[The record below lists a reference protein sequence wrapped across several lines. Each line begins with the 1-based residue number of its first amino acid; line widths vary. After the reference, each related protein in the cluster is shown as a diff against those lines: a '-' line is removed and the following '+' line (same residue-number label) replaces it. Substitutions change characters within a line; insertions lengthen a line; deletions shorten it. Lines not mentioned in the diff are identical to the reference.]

1 MESDVP
7 LIEITEED
15 DSLLQLI
22 QDDNVSSSNR
32 SKSTSDDA
40 IFFCSP
46 LQPCRSKPVVV
57 NEKTQKPSSPSCR
70 DSIDKENNGSNANK
84 IEEQKLSL
92 QPQQMKRKKG
102 GGYNLR
108 KSLAWDRAFF
118 TDEGV
123 LNSEELSLIS
133 GSTNSNGLL
142 SVIHEDT
149 NSIADSEDLEVIE
162 EKLFKVLPESP
173 SSKDRTVGGSFL
185 PKRDS
190 SAKDN
195 AAPGSAAKRKVLSAR
210 DINRSGSK
218 RSGCPRPLASSSLK
232 RPANVNTMKSPIKE
246 PRISTLPVRKPDPC
260 LLSRTSKNVM
270 VGANDLKRNQVAH
283 PGKLNN
289 NKTGPNNAKVAPG
302 KSLTSKSSVRQ
313 ARRNVASFVKGSPT
327 KIPCPPSIEANNGFE
342 VISKQTLPST
352 GHASYGHDDRSKKTA
367 VPQMISKQA
376 LPSTGH
382 ASYGRNDRSRKTAA
396 PEAISKQALPSTG
409 HATYGCDD
417 RSRKPAVPLP
427 HTGVNLSRTQLPTS
441 KPSGLRMP
449 SPSLSFFHQPKAS
462 SLPSPLKT
470 SSQPCIIPNLRQVG
484 SVDPIHE
491 LRPPSSLG
499 KKQNVINDRTVIGN
513 VNVQCSS
520 SGCSVSSTI
529 NSATKDK
536 VEPFSQV
543 TNMQKV
549 ELKVQSSSSSYDM
562 TENQPKFNSI
572 PVHEDQQ
579 SMGEVEFQ
587 RNDDKFLLQ
596 GGSCEQLVK
605 DDNSVKAAFDMEKP
619 HVTPRLSSAVKFPC
633 FSGENDITVHQ
644 LLEDKS
650 HDLPQKNC
658 GVLLRSKYEEASSSG
673 SVLISYDDQS
683 SSDHN
688 VNELHGAEAD
698 LFKPMTSE
706 GSQISDED
714 QMIWEN
720 TGSFT
725 KECQVSEDIQSYS
738 SVKVAGVSPKVQNS
752 SASELKR
759 SDPLSDSRFKNQA
772 KDDGS
777 RFNSKTR
784 NPHVE
789 DAQMLALGGRMIDEM
804 NDVDL
809 STSAPENCQLVITD
823 CGNEKPEQL
832 DLPNSCYVGEQVF
845 QENKLHLNDC
855 VLDGFSIFPEESQQK
870 NVLQCV
876 DSKEPEGTGACR
888 SESEFSRTLSL
899 IGNINVQCSSSCCS
913 VSSTINSA
921 TKDKVEPFSQVTDMQ
936 KVELKVQPSS
946 NSYDMTENQQKFNSI
961 PVHEEQQSMGEVEF
975 QRNVD
980 KSLLQGGSCEQLDK
994 DDNRVKDAFVLTP
1007 KSKDMDKPHV
1017 TPHLSSAVKFPC
1029 FSGENKITIHQLLED
1044 KPHDLPQKNCGVL
1057 LKSKSE
1063 EASSSGGILIAYDD
1077 QSSRDHNV
1085 NELHGAEAELFKPM
1099 TCEGNQISD
1108 EDHMIWENT
1117 CSFTKECQV
1126 SEEIQSYSSVKVADV
1141 SPKVQNSSASEL
1153 KRSDA
1158 LSDPHVEDAQML
1170 ALGGRFMDEMNDADL
1185 STSFPE
1191 NCGRLIDEM
1200 IDVDLSTS
1208 APENCQ
1214 LARTDCGD
1222 EKPERPDLPN
1232 SCYVGEQVS
1241 QENKLHLNDCELDGF
1256 SIFPEES
1263 QQKFFLQFVDSKGPE
1278 GTGTCRNESEV
1289 SRTVSLI
1296 PHGMLDFS
1304 SNVAEIVE
1312 SQNVDNTA
1320 SVSENNETVV
1330 ESYNLDS
1337 QSMSDFQLHCQDCSL
1352 KLDSVG
1358 DFTSKL
1364 NVKVQ
1369 VEGRSAVKDIIEPK
1383 DFGTKDCNLPVES
1396 CYGVPQLQTEDDK
1409 SYCQQDTSVEQ
1420 SDKINLSSDIGVIR
1434 EYQDINPGS
1443 CLNGTLLANSASCK
1457 VFEETVHEVG
1467 LDDSDACGIESKNS
1481 KVAAAMHD
1489 GRPDLEEKADY
1500 LQMEVAVT
1508 SSFKIEPSSEN
1519 LKSCTKSSHDNKLS
1533 NQAGPVESDVSA
1545 KTTNEE
1551 NSVSTLAYSSCEG
1564 ELCSSVISDPR
1575 SSSGRILQ
1583 EIEVNV
1589 LSRKTLAEESEINI
1603 LEENHTLSSELQHEL
1618 EDTLH
1623 PTEDNEA
1630 TKEIKK
1636 SGSDRKQD
1644 APVIKLPSDAVPF
1657 SDEWLAAL
1665 EAAGEEILTKKSGAV
1680 QNSPPNKSEP
1690 QIGPWSPVKRKTNQV
1705 IGPFDCTKHTNN
1717 VPPSSQ

>member
-1 MESDVP
+1 
-7 LIEITEED
+7 
-15 DSLLQLI
+15 
-22 QDDNVSSSNR
+22 
-32 SKSTSDDA
+32 
-40 IFFCSP
+40 
-46 LQPCRSKPVVV
+46 V

-118 TDEGV
+118 TDEGSI
-123 LNSEELSLIS
+123 LFLDCSNFFHIEKKIKAG
-133 GSTNSNGLL
+133 GSANSNGLL

-162 EKLFKVLPESP
+162 ENLFKVFPESP
-173 SSKDRTVGGSFL
+173 SSKDRTVGGSLL

-218 RSGCPRPLASSSLK
+218 RSA
-232 RPANVNTMKSPIKE
+232 
-246 PRISTLPVRKPDPC
+246 
-260 LLSRTSKNVM
+260 
-270 VGANDLKRNQVAH
+270 
-283 PGKLNN
+283 GKLNN
-289 NKTGPNNAKVAPG
+289 KKTGPNNAKVATG

-327 KIPCPPSIEANNGFE
+327 KIPCPPTIEANNGFE

-396 PEAISKQALPSTG
+396 PEAISKQALPSIG

-536 VEPFSQV
+536 VEPFAQV

-549 ELKVQSSSSSYDM
+549 ELK
-562 TENQPKFNSI
+562 NQPKFNSI

-619 HVTPRLSSAVKFPC
+619 HVTPHLSSAVKFPC

-658 GVLLRSKYEEASSSG
+658 GVLLRFKYEEASSSG

-706 GSQISDED
+706 GNQISDED

-777 RFNSKTR
+777 RFNSKSR

-888 SESEFSRTLSL
+888 SESDRTLSL

-936 KVELKVQPSS
+936 KVELKVQSSS
-946 NSYDMTENQQKFNSI
+946 NSYDMTENQRKFNSI
-961 PVHEEQQSMGEVEF
+961 PVHEEQQSMGE
-975 QRNVD
+975 
-980 KSLLQGGSCEQLDK
+980 GGSCEQLDK
-994 DDNRVKDAFVLTP
+994 DDNSVKAAFVLTP

-1044 KPHDLPQKNCGVL
+1044 KSHDLPQKNCGVL

-1085 NELHGAEAELFKPM
+1085 NELHGAEAELFRPM

-1185 STSFPE
+1185 STSAPE

-1200 IDVDLSTS
+1200 IDVDMSTS

-1214 LARTDCGD
+1214 LVRTDCGN
-1222 EKPERPDLPN
+1222 EKPEQPDLPN

-1241 QENKLHLNDCELDGF
+1241 QENKLHLNDCVLDGF

-1263 QQKFFLQFVDSKGPE
+1263 QQKFFLQFVDSKVPE
-1278 GTGTCRNESEV
+1278 GTGTCRSESEV

-1312 SQNVDNTA
+1312 SQNVDHTA

-1337 QSMSDFQLHCQDCSL
+1337 QSMNDFQLHCQDCSL

-1369 VEGRSAVKDIIEPK
+1369 VEGGSAIKDVIEPK

-1409 SYCQQDTSVEQ
+1409 SYCQQYTSVEQ

-1443 CLNGTLLANSASCK
+1443 CLNGTLLANNASCK
-1457 VFEETVHEVG
+1457 VFEETVHE
-1467 LDDSDACGIESKNS
+1467 SS

-1519 LKSCTKSSHDNKLS
+1519 LQSCTKSSHDNKLS

-1644 APVIKLPSDAVPF
+1644 APVIKLPPDAVPF

-1665 EAAGEEILTKKSGAV
+1665 EAAGE
-1680 QNSPPNKSEP
+1680 
-1690 QIGPWSPVKRKTNQV
+1690 V
-1705 IGPFDCTKHTNN
+1705 IVVLQSFLVHAHYNL
-1717 VPPSSQ
+1717 

>member
-1 MESDVP
+1 
-7 LIEITEED
+7 
-15 DSLLQLI
+15 
-22 QDDNVSSSNR
+22 
-32 SKSTSDDA
+32 
-40 IFFCSP
+40 
-46 LQPCRSKPVVV
+46 
-57 NEKTQKPSSPSCR
+57 
-70 DSIDKENNGSNANK
+70 
-84 IEEQKLSL
+84 
-92 QPQQMKRKKG
+92 
-102 GGYNLR
+102 
-108 KSLAWDRAFF
+108 
-118 TDEGV
+118 
-123 LNSEELSLIS
+123 
-133 GSTNSNGLL
+133 
-142 SVIHEDT
+142 
-149 NSIADSEDLEVIE
+149 
-162 EKLFKVLPESP
+162 
-173 SSKDRTVGGSFL
+173 
-185 PKRDS
+185 
-190 SAKDN
+190 
-195 AAPGSAAKRKVLSAR
+195 
-210 DINRSGSK
+210 
-218 RSGCPRPLASSSLK
+218 
-232 RPANVNTMKSPIKE
+232 
-246 PRISTLPVRKPDPC
+246 
-260 LLSRTSKNVM
+260 
-270 VGANDLKRNQVAH
+270 
-283 PGKLNN
+283 
-289 NKTGPNNAKVAPG
+289 
-302 KSLTSKSSVRQ
+302 
-313 ARRNVASFVKGSPT
+313 
-327 KIPCPPSIEANNGFE
+327 
-342 VISKQTLPST
+342 
-352 GHASYGHDDRSKKTA
+352 
-367 VPQMISKQA
+367 
-376 LPSTGH
+376 
-382 ASYGRNDRSRKTAA
+382 
-396 PEAISKQALPSTG
+396 
-409 HATYGCDD
+409 
-417 RSRKPAVPLP
+417 
-427 HTGVNLSRTQLPTS
+427 
-441 KPSGLRMP
+441 
-449 SPSLSFFHQPKAS
+449 
-462 SLPSPLKT
+462 
-470 SSQPCIIPNLRQVG
+470 
-484 SVDPIHE
+484 
-491 LRPPSSLG
+491 
-499 KKQNVINDRTVIGN
+499 
-513 VNVQCSS
+513 
-520 SGCSVSSTI
+520 
-529 NSATKDK
+529 
-536 VEPFSQV
+536 
-543 TNMQKV
+543 
-549 ELKVQSSSSSYDM
+549 
-562 TENQPKFNSI
+562 
-572 PVHEDQQ
+572 
-579 SMGEVEFQ
+579 
-587 RNDDKFLLQ
+587 
-596 GGSCEQLVK
+596 
-605 DDNSVKAAFDMEKP
+605 
-619 HVTPRLSSAVKFPC
+619 
-633 FSGENDITVHQ
+633 
-644 LLEDKS
+644 
-650 HDLPQKNC
+650 
-658 GVLLRSKYEEASSSG
+658 
-673 SVLISYDDQS
+673 
-683 SSDHN
+683 
-688 VNELHGAEAD
+688 
-698 LFKPMTSE
+698 
-706 GSQISDED
+706 
-714 QMIWEN
+714 
-720 TGSFT
+720 
-725 KECQVSEDIQSYS
+725 
-738 SVKVAGVSPKVQNS
+738 
-752 SASELKR
+752 
-759 SDPLSDSRFKNQA
+759 
-772 KDDGS
+772 
-777 RFNSKTR
+777 
-784 NPHVE
+784 
-789 DAQMLALGGRMIDEM
+789 
-804 NDVDL
+804 
-809 STSAPENCQLVITD
+809 
-823 CGNEKPEQL
+823 
-832 DLPNSCYVGEQVF
+832 
-845 QENKLHLNDC
+845 
-855 VLDGFSIFPEESQQK
+855 
-870 NVLQCV
+870 
-876 DSKEPEGTGACR
+876 
-888 SESEFSRTLSL
+888 
-899 IGNINVQCSSSCCS
+899 
-913 VSSTINSA
+913 
-921 TKDKVEPFSQVTDMQ
+921 MQ

-1044 KPHDLPQKNCGVL
+1044 KSHDLPQKNCGVL

-1214 LARTDCGD
+1214 LARTDCGN

-1278 GTGTCRNESEV
+1278 GTGTCRSESEV

-1364 NVKVQ
+1364 N
-1369 VEGRSAVKDIIEPK
+1369 
-1383 DFGTKDCNLPVES
+1383 
-1396 CYGVPQLQTEDDK
+1396 TEDDK

-1519 LKSCTKSSHDNKLS
+1519 LQSCTKSSHDNKLS